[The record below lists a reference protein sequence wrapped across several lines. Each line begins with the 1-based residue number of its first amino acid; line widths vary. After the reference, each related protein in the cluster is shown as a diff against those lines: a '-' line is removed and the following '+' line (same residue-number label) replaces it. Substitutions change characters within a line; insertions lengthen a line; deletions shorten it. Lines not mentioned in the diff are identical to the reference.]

1 MAIKQ
6 AITPEVFNIIMQKAF
21 EEMRANPEKGEFAI
35 ADDVC
40 RPYLDKLDRDMNS
53 YEELVFHVTK
63 NLAFMFKGVGFHDYE

>member
-6 AITPEVFNIIMQKAF
+6 AITPEVFNVIMQKAC
-21 EEMRANPEKGEFAI
+21 EEMRANPDRGEYVI

-40 RPYLDKLDRDMNS
+40 RPYLNNFNRDMSS

>member
-6 AITPEVFNIIMQKAF
+6 AISPEAFNSIMQ
-21 EEMRANPEKGEFAI
+21 RACDEFHKNPSKGEYVI

-40 RPYLDKLDRDMNS
+40 RPYLINFDRDMNS